1 MRIMPAALER
11 TRHPGIYRRG
21 SRYVVVFRDPA
32 GRPRK
37 RSAKTLAEARAL
49 KASLATD
56 VARGDYRDVS
66 DVRFDEYARE
76 WCRTF
81 QGRTGRGIRET
92 TVEEYRK
99 DLELDVIPFF
109 GRMRLTE
116 IQPRHIKSLAKAIA
130 DRGVAP
136 ATVRTVMAPVR
147 ALFATAA
154 EEGLIR
160 SNPCAGIRLAG
171 RRPSGEEPVETRR
184 ALTEEELARVIG
196 ETPEEWRLFVRFL
209 AQTGVRIGEGI
220 ALRWGDVDFGARRV
234 KVRRRIY
241 KGRVDVPKSR
251 YGVRDIPISTSL
263 AQELWR
269 WRAAS
274 ANTADDA
281 PLFPSKTGTHLNGEN
296 LLGRLL
302 KPAVIR
308 AGVPWA
314 GFHTLRHTCA
324 SMLFRAGWNA
334 KQVQVV
340 LGHHSPAFTLATYVH
355 LVPEDLPEPK
365 FPELLAGPA
374 PASGEDARKPTP
386 DHAARRAPS
395 RPVGSPRR

>member
-1 MRIMPAALER
+1 MAARFER
-11 TRHPGIYRRG
+11 TSVPGIYRRG
-21 SRYVVVFRDPA
+21 GRYVVTFTDPT
-32 GRPRK
+32 GKRRK
-37 RSAKTLAEARAL
+37 RSAATMAEARRL
-49 KASLATD
+49 KAALATD
-56 VARGDYRDVS
+56 VARGEFREVS
-66 DVRFDEYARE
+66 DVRFDDY
-76 WCRTF
+76 CRDWVRTY

-92 TVEEYRK
+92 TLEEYRK
-99 DLELDVIPFF
+99 DLEADVIPYFA
-109 GRMRLTE
+109 RTRLAE
-116 IQPRHIKSLAKAIA
+116 IEPRHIKALAKHIA

-171 RRPSGEEPVETRR
+171 RRPVVTDELPDTRR
-184 ALTEEELARVIG
+184 ALTEDELARVIK
-196 ETPEEWRLFVRFL
+196 ETPEQWRLFVRFL
-209 AQTGVRIGEGI
+209 AQTGVRIGEAI
-220 ALRWGDVDFGARRV
+220 ALRWGDVDFGTRRV

-241 KGRVDVPKSR
+241 KGMIDVPKSR
-251 YGVRDIPISTSL
+251 YGIRDIPISTTL

-269 WRAAS
+269 YRAEQGNS
-274 ANTADDA
+274 DPQA
-281 PLFPSKTGTHLNGEN
+281 PLFPSTTGTHLNGEN
-296 LLGRLL
+296 LLGRFL

-355 LVPEDLPEPK
+355 LVPDDLPEPA
-365 FPELLAGPA
+365 FPELLAGPVIPLVGEEA
-374 PASGEDARKPTP
+374 SSTFPSADPAGTPLAR
-386 DHAARRAPS
+386 S
-395 RPVGSPRR
+395 

>member
-1 MRIMPAALER
+1 MRIMPAPLER

-21 SRYVVVFRDPA
+21 SRYVVVFRDPV
-32 GRPRK
+32 GRQRR
-37 RSAKTLAEARAL
+37 RSAATLAEARVL
-49 KASLATD
+49 KASLAAD
-56 VARGDYRDVS
+56 IARGDYRDVS
-66 DVRFDEYARE
+66 GVRFDEYARE
-76 WCRTF
+76 WCRTY

-92 TVEEYRK
+92 TLEEYRK
-99 DLELDVIPFF
+99 DLEIDVIPFF
-109 GRMRLTE
+109 GRTRLSE
-116 IQPRHIKSLAKAIA
+116 IQPRHIKSLAQKIS

-171 RRPSGEEPVETRR
+171 RRPAGEEPVEARR
-184 ALTEEELARVIG
+184 ALTEEELARVID
-196 ETPEEWRLFVRFL
+196 ETPEEWRLFIRFL

-241 KGRVDVPKSR
+241 KGQVDVPKSR
-251 YGVRDIPISTSL
+251 YGVRDIPISTTL

-274 ANTADDA
+274 ANTADEA
-281 PLFPSKTGTHLNGEN
+281 PLFPSRTGTHLNGEN
-296 LLGRLL
+296 LLGRFL

-355 LVPEDLPEPK
+355 LIPEDLPEPE
-365 FPELLAGPA
+365 FPEVLARPA
-374 PASGEDARKPTP
+374 PVAQEDGEDAGTAGRL
-386 DHAARRAPS
+386 AAPQKRS
-395 RPVGSPRR
+395 

>member
-1 MRIMPAALER
+1 M
-11 TRHPGIYRRG
+11 
-21 SRYVVVFRDPA
+21 
-32 GRPRK
+32 
-37 RSAKTLAEARAL
+37 AEARAL
-49 KASLATD
+49 KASLVTD
-56 VARGDYRDVS
+56 VARGDFRELSDVS
-66 DVRFDEYARE
+66 FEDYARE
-76 WCRTF
+76 WVRTY

-92 TVEEYRK
+92 TLEEYRK
-99 DLELDVIPFF
+99 DLEIDAIPYF
-109 GRMRLTE
+109 GRRRLAE
-116 IQPRHIKSLAKAIA
+116 IEPRHIKALAKHIA

-171 RRPSGEEPVETRR
+171 RRPPGEEPADATR
-184 ALTEEELARVIG
+184 ALTEDELARLIA

-209 AQTGVRIGEGI
+209 AQTGLRIGEAI
-220 ALRWGDVDFGARRV
+220 ALRWGDVDLGTRRV

-241 KGRVDVPKSR
+241 KGTVDVPKSR
-251 YGVRDIPISTSL
+251 YGLRDVPISTQL

-269 WRAAS
+269 HRAAAGS
-274 ANTADDA
+274 PDDDA
-281 PLFPSKTGTHLNGEN
+281 PLFPSRVGTHLNGEN
-296 LLGRLL
+296 LLGRFL
-302 KPAVIR
+302 KPAVRR
-308 AGVPWA
+308 ARVPWA

-355 LVPEDLPEPK
+355 LIPDDLPEPR
-365 FPELLAGPA
+365 FPAAVAAPQVPPVGAQLALDEIAPTA
-374 PASGEDARKPTP
+374 PAG
-386 DHAARRAPS
+386 
-395 RPVGSPRR
+395 

>member
-1 MRIMPAALER
+1 MAAPFQR
-11 TRHPGIYRRG
+11 TSVPGIYRRG
-21 SRYVVVFRDPA
+21 GRCSVGYTDPS
-32 GRPRK
+32 GRRRK
-37 RSAKTLAEARAL
+37 RSAGTMAEARAL
-49 KASLATD
+49 KAALATD
-56 VARGDYRDVS
+56 VARGDYRELS
-66 DVRFDEYARE
+66 DVRFDDYARE
-76 WCRTF
+76 WVRTY
-81 QGRTGRGIRET
+81 QGRTGRGIRAT
-92 TVEEYRK
+92 TLEEYRK
-99 DLELDVIPFF
+99 DLEKGAIPFF
-109 GRMRLTE
+109 GRRRLAE
-116 IQPRHIKSLAKAIA
+116 IEPRHIKALAKHVA

-171 RRPSGEEPVETRR
+171 RRPPGEEPADATR
-184 ALTEEELARVIG
+184 ALTEEELARVIE

-209 AQTGVRIGEGI
+209 AQTGLRIGEAI
-220 ALRWGDVDFGARRV
+220 ALRWGDLDLGTRRV

-241 KGRVDVPKSR
+241 KGTVDVPKSR
-251 YGVRDIPISTSL
+251 YGLRDVPISTQL

-269 WRAAS
+269 HRAAADS
-274 ANTADDA
+274 PGDDA
-281 PLFPSKTGTHLNGEN
+281 PLFPSRVGTHLNGEN
-296 LLGRLL
+296 LLGRFL
-302 KPAVIR
+302 KPAARR

-355 LVPEDLPEPK
+355 LIPDDLPEPR
-365 FPELLAGPA
+365 FPAAVAGPR
-374 PASGEDARKPTP
+374 ASVVGEQLALEETV
-386 DHAARRAPS
+386 ATAPS
-395 RPVGSPRR
+395 S